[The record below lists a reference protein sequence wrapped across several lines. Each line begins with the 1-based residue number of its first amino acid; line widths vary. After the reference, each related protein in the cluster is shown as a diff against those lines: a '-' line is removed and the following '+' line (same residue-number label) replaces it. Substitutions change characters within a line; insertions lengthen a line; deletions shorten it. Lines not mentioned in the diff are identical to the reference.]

1 MNKPKRNYM
10 FLNGAQAEA
19 DGSSIK
25 FAIPSHAFL
34 NYDPDK
40 KMTIKLIS
48 ANWYKDI
55 GAVDVGGVY
64 NITTQISNR
73 NAYST
78 NSQVWLAS
86 GVYKYQLVGA
96 THYRFSESIQ
106 TSADLACE
114 PFTEIL
120 FDVKPSENSI
130 TFTAGEIDSSSFVL
144 QVDYE

>member
-10 FLNGAQAEA
+10 FLNGVDASA
-19 DGSSIK
+19 DGNLIK
-25 FAIPSHAFL
+25 FAIPSYAFL

-55 GAVDVGGVY
+55 GAADIGGVY

-78 NSQVWLAS
+78 NSQIWLAS
-86 GVYKYQLVGA
+86 GGFQYQLAGA
-96 THYRFSESIQ
+96 THYRYSEPIQ
-106 TSADLACE
+106 TSAELACE
-114 PFTEIL
+114 PFTEISFAIYAQANATTL
-120 FDVKPSENSI
+120 
-130 TFTAGEIDSSSFVL
+130 TAGEIDNSSFVL